1 VDAAIIAGNAVAKT
15 GFWPKR
21 GLALSAPISN
31 VETSSRPH
39 ADLFGHPKGLTVL
52 FATEMWER
60 FSYFGMASLLVL
72 YLVKYLLLP
81 GHAEHVLGYG
91 FVKATLESLFGPL
104 SPQPLASQIVGLYTG
119 LAYLTPILG
128 GYLADRVLGQRC
140 TAVLGALLM
149 AAGHFLMAFEAMLF
163 VALGL
168 LILGIGA
175 FKPNVSTQVGSLYA
189 PGDARRL
196 RAYSIY
202 YVGINIGAFLAPLV
216 CGTLGAEAGW
226 HYGFGAAGVGM
237 LIATAIY
244 LAGMRHLPP
253 DELHRPKTAPAAT
266 LSFEAHERRAIVGLL
281 GIFALVTLFWA
292 TYDQQSNTLLLWTED
307 FTERRIDLGFWRGEI
322 PTTWFLALNP
332 LMIFLFTPILVRMWA
347 AQARRGTEMSTVAK
361 LAFGFLCVALGNLVM
376 VAAAWNLGPA
386 AKASPLWLT
395 GYFIVVTI
403 GELHLAPVGLA
414 LVSRLAP
421 ARVLSLMMGL
431 WFAATFP
438 GDLLGGWLGGFWS
451 SMEKAHFFMMIGA
464 IAAIGGAAVAALGP
478 ALRAV
483 FEA

>member
-1 VDAAIIAGNAVAKT
+1 M
-15 GFWPKR
+15 
-21 GLALSAPISN
+21 SAPIQN
-31 VETSSRPH
+31 GETSAWPS
-39 ADLFGHPKGLTVL
+39 AVVTSGSLFGHPKGLTVL

-81 GHAEHVLGYG
+81 GQAELVLGHG
-91 FVKATLESLFGPL
+91 AVKATLESLFGPL
-104 SPQPLASQIVGLYTG
+104 EPQPLASQIVGLYTG

-128 GYLADRVLGQRC
+128 GYLADRVLGQRT
-140 TAVLGALLM
+140 TAVLGAVLM
-149 AAGHFLMAFEAMLF
+149 AAGHFLMAFDAMLF

-189 PGDARRL
+189 AGDARRV

-226 HYGFGAAGVGM
+226 HYGFAAAGVGM
-237 LIATAIY
+237 LVATAIY
-244 LAGMRHLPP
+244 LVGMSHLPP
-253 DELHRPKTAPAAT
+253 DELHRPKAAPAT
-266 LSFEAHERRAIVGLL
+266 TVPFEARERRAIAGLL
-281 GIFALVTLFWA
+281 CIFALVALFWA

-332 LMIFLFTPILVRMWA
+332 LMIFLFTPLLVRLWA
-347 AQARRGTEMSTVAK
+347 AQARLGTEMSTVAK

-376 VAAAWNLGPA
+376 VAAAWNLAPE
-386 AKASPLWLT
+386 AKASPLWLA
-395 GYFIVVTI
+395 GYFVVVTI

-438 GDLLGGWLGGFWS
+438 GDVLGGWLGGFW
-451 SMEKAHFFMMIGA
+451 
-464 IAAIGGAAVAALGP
+464 
-478 ALRAV
+478 
-483 FEA
+483 

>member
-1 VDAAIIAGNAVAKT
+1 
-15 GFWPKR
+15 
-21 GLALSAPISN
+21 LSAPIQNGEISA
-31 VETSSRPH
+31 RPH
-39 ADLFGHPKGLTVL
+39 DLFGHPKGLTVL

-81 GHAEHVLGYG
+81 GQTEHVFGYAA
-91 FVKATLESLFGPL
+91 VKSTLESLFGPL
-104 SPQPLASQIVGLYTG
+104 GPQPLASQIVGLYTG
-119 LAYLTPILG
+119 FAYLTPILG
-128 GYLADRVLGQRC
+128 GYLADRVLGQRA

-149 AAGHFLMAFEAMLF
+149 AAGHFLMAFEQMLF
-163 VALGL
+163 VALAL

-189 PGDARRL
+189 AGDARRV

-216 CGTLGAEAGW
+216 CGTLGTEAGW

-253 DELHRPKTAPAAT
+253 DELHRAKAAPTAVAPLDT
-266 LSFEAHERRAIVGLL
+266 RERRAIVGLL
-281 GIFALVTLFWA
+281 AIFALVTLFWA

-307 FTERRIDLGFWRGEI
+307 FTERRIDLGVWRGEI

-332 LMIFLFTPILVRMWA
+332 LMIFLFTPILVRLWA
-347 AQARRGTEMSTVAK
+347 AQARLGTEMSTVNK

-386 AKASPLWLT
+386 AKASPLWLL

-438 GDLLGGWLGGFWS
+438 GDVLGGWLGGFWS
-451 SMEKAHFFMMIGA
+451 SMERAHFFMMIGA
-464 IAAIGGAAVAALGP
+464 IAAAGGAAVFALGP

-483 FEA
+483 FDE

>member
-1 VDAAIIAGNAVAKT
+1 
-15 GFWPKR
+15 
-21 GLALSAPISN
+21 LALSAPIPN
-31 VETSSRPH
+31 GETSAPAR
-39 ADLFGHPKGLTVL
+39 AELFGHPKGLTVL

-81 GHAEHVLGYG
+81 GQAEQVLGYG
-91 FVKATLESLFGPL
+91 AVKGALESLFGPL
-104 SPQPLASQIVGLYTG
+104 GPQPLASQIFGFYTG
-119 LAYLTPILG
+119 FAYLTPILG
-128 GYLADRVLGQRC
+128 GYLADRVLGQRT

-189 PGDARRL
+189 PDDARRL

-226 HYGFGAAGVGM
+226 HYGFTAAGIGM

-253 DELHRPKTAPAAT
+253 DELRRAKVAAVAAAAT
-266 LSFEAHERRAIVGLL
+266 VAAAPFDTRERRAIAGLL
-281 GIFALVTLFWA
+281 SIFALVTLFWA
-292 TYDQQSNTLLLWTED
+292 TYDQQSNTLLLWIED
-307 FTERRIDLGFWRGEI
+307 FTARRIDFGVWAGEI
-322 PTTWFLALNP
+322 PTIWFLALNP
-332 LMIFLFTPILVRMWA
+332 LMIFVFTPILVRMWA
-347 AQARRGTEMSTVAK
+347 AQARLGTEMSTVAK

-386 AKASPLWLT
+386 AKASPLWLV
-395 GYFIVVTI
+395 GYFVVVTI

-438 GDLLGGWLGGFWS
+438 GDVLGGWLGGFWS
-451 SMEKAHFFMMIGA
+451 SMDKAHFFMMIGA
-464 IAAIGGAAVAALGP
+464 IAAIGGAAVFALGP

-483 FEA
+483 FDAERAERI